1 MFHPTGVAAD
11 ACSPE
16 LGRVA
21 QEDPKFVVILRLVGN
36 LRLLETLSPG
46 PGWGGIAF
54 FENWLLPLFLIP
66 HFIYWSMI
74 R

>member
-1 MFHPTGVAAD
+1 MSHPTGVAAD

-54 FENWLLPLFLIP
+54 FEKWLLPLFLIP
-66 HFIYWSMI
+66 HFI
-74 R
+74 